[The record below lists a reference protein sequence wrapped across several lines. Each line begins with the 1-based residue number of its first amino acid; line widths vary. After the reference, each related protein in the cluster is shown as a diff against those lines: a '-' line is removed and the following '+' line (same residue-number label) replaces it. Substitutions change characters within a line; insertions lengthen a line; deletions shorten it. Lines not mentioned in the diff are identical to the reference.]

1 MTDLRTAAQ
10 QALGRA
16 KWINDEQAI
25 VSYEDMMNLRAAL
38 EQQEEGRMQFSVQE
52 TVCAQCGSTN
62 GAHSHGCPV
71 ARTALEQPE
80 QEPAT
85 SKDSLQVGQEEPEG
99 GWQSA
104 PSPQVTQRIADMPM
118 SEYRR
123 GVNDGFKLG
132 LREGRIKAEDE
143 IRGQQK
149 EQEQP
154 VRDMLISAAAMAVV
168 AERKGAYQGASWV
181 ADAVLAQE
189 QEHAPAAWIH
199 TDSNNSRVR
208 YLEWTKDR
216 TGYRGDWIKTP
227 LYTHPPRREW
237 VGLKDEEI
245 DSVTPY
251 CHNEFD
257 LAEFKDFARAIE
269 AALKEKNHD

>member
-1 MTDLRTAAQ
+1 MARTASLIQAPPLLLSRDQAAAALGISVSSLEQLSRTGELPPPTALAQ
-10 QALGRA
+10 QAQATCKESLPVEPKGGR
-16 KWINDEQAI
+16 
-25 VSYEDMMNLRAAL
+25 
-38 EQQEEGRMQFSVQE
+38 
-52 TVCAQCGSTN
+52 
-62 GAHSHGCPV
+62 
-71 ARTALEQPE
+71 
-80 QEPAT
+80 
-85 SKDSLQVGQEEPEG
+85 
-99 GWQSA
+99 QSA
-104 PSPQVTQRIADMPM
+104 PSPLVTQRIGDMPM

-227 LYTHPPRREW
+227 LYTHPPRREQEQEP
-237 VGLKDEEI
+237 VADSFTMDELTEAAVYAEIPDGPFQSLLIGLQEAVKQ
-245 DSVTPY
+245 
-251 CHNEFD
+251 
-257 LAEFKDFARAIE
+257 R
-269 AALKEKNHD
+269 AALKEKNHE